1 MKVITMGPEFIL
13 DGVLYAGLMY
23 SNVFW
28 CWVAQET
35 NKNYFVTVKRKEEK
49 SPLQNTKVIEVE
61 IGNLED
67 DLVIFS
73 YFSLVL
79 VGDLEESKR

>member
-1 MKVITMGPEFIL
+1 M
-13 DGVLYAGLMY
+13 
-23 SNVFW
+23 
-28 CWVAQET
+28 
-35 NKNYFVTVKRKEEK
+35 KRKEEK